1 MPRLFVAL
9 EIGATALDRVAD
21 EQARL
26 AETMRESSLRWTKRD
41 QLHITLVFIGEVSDD
56 RAAQLVE
63 IMRAPISQPPFR
75 FELGGVGAFPPRGAP
90 RALWIGVKSGAEQV
104 IQLQSLI
111 AGRLEDVGVEREH
124 RPFSPHLTL
133 ARWRESRPSD
143 RPGTSATSS
152 PTIARVDVNT
162 VTLFQSRVSSAGSTY
177 TRLAE
182 CPLRDRH
189 ESPS

>member
-1 MPRLFVAL
+1 MLRLFVAL

-104 IQLQSLI
+104 IQR
-111 AGRLEDVGVEREH
+111 AVARRGTTGRRG
-124 RPFSPHLTL
+124 
-133 ARWRESRPSD
+133 
-143 RPGTSATSS
+143 G
-152 PTIARVDVNT
+152 
-162 VTLFQSRVSSAGSTY
+162 
-177 TRLAE
+177 
-182 CPLRDRH
+182 
-189 ESPS
+189 

>member
-26 AETMRESSLRWTKRD
+26 AETMRGSSLRWTKRD
-41 QLHITLVFIGEVSDD
+41 QLHITLVFIGDVSDD

-75 FELGGVGAFPPRGAP
+75 FELCGVGAFPPRGAP

-111 AGRLEDVGVEREH
+111 AGRLEDVGVEREG

-143 RPGTSATSS
+143 RPGTSATSPS
-152 PTIARVDVNT
+152 TIARVDVNT

-182 CPLRDRH
+182 CPLREKH
-189 ESPS
+189 ESPN